1 MPRTR
6 PLTVLRTA
14 ILAALALT
22 GCMTV
27 NTRATRLGMGP
38 SHPPVAEQDVAVYS
52 ATDQIPG
59 KYENVAL
66 LVSSV
71 EHRPET
77 EAPMLRSMRKR
88 AGELGANAVLVHSLD
103 GRTRGEVA
111 RALQG
116 MQAPTER
123 KGTAIAIFVYP
134 SASATRAS
142 ASPF

>member
-6 PLTVLRTA
+6 PPTVLRTA

-27 NTRATRLGMGP
+27 STRATRLGMGP
-38 SHPPVAEQDVAVYS
+38 SHPRVAEQEVAVYG

-59 KYENVAL
+59 TYENVAV

-77 EAPMLRSMRKR
+77 EAPMLRSMRQR
-88 AGELGANAVLVHSLD
+88 AGELGANAILVHSLD

-116 MQAPTER
+116 MRVRTVQ
-123 KGTAIAIFVYP
+123 KGTAIAIYVYP
-134 SASATRAS
+134 PASATRAS
-142 ASPF
+142 ASPW